1 MSTTNKEELET
12 LLSVS
17 FEEPL
22 EIEIAYKAYEN
33 YLKLINNADSDT
45 IDYLWRLVKTDKR
58 GLLKVR
64 MNFAE
69 KGFELTPNQC
79 EQYIFV
85 LATSLVDSIEEKKVE
100 D

>member
-1 MSTTNKEELET
+1 MSTTNKEELEII
-12 LLSVS
+12 LSIS

-22 EIEIAYKAYEN
+22 DIEIAYKAYEN
-33 YLKLINNADSDT
+33 YLQLIHDADTDT
-45 IDYLWRLVKTDKR
+45 IDYLWRLVKTDKK

-64 MNFAE
+64 MSFAE

-85 LATSLVDSIEEKKVE
+85 LATSLVDSIEQKN
-100 D
+100 